1 MKTMNAVRIS
11 GATGVNATSI
21 NGVYEPMEERS
32 NDAPLYRKVGDLEK
46 WIEYGAERKKEW
58 VIKKTADK
66 GFARGWATLQ
76 VDTPVTLEKCK
87 EGGWL
92 VYDGAKFLTQKDVKV
107 SIAGLNSVRI
117 SGATGANA
125 TSVNG
130 IYEPTEEVSNG
141 VTIYRKVGDPNKWLE
156 YTHLKWMVKPTK
168 DKGTTF
174 GWCIIDVDEIT
185 LPDKCV
191 GKPIRVYDGS
201 NFLSQADCKISV
213 TSTQPIRISG
223 ATGVNATTINGVY
236 EPTEEVANGC
246 CLYRK
251 IGDPEKWLE
260 FGAENKKEW
269 VIKKTADKGFARG
282 WATLFLGYIALP
294 ENGKVGE
301 WKVYDGTK
309 FLPQKD
315 VKVSIAGVNSIRIA
329 GATGTNATSVNGVYE
344 PTEEVS
350 NGVTVYRKVGDAN
363 KWLEYTALKWMVKP
377 TKDKNT
383 AYGWCILDVDQV
395 ILPEKCIG
403 KSLRVYDGSSFL
415 EQKDCKISI
424 ASVQPIRLSG
434 ATGVNGTSINGVY
447 EPTDEVANGI
457 TVYRKVGD
465 ADKWLEFGAAGKS
478 EWVVKKTADKG
489 FARGWASLFVD
500 QLIVPEKCKEGAW
513 QVYDGAKFALQK
525 ELKVTI
531 AGLNSVRISGATGP
545 NATSVNGVYE
555 PTEETSNGIT
565 VYKKV
570 GDANKWLEYTA
581 LKWMVKPTKDKGTA
595 YGWCIIDVDQP
606 IIPDRCKG
614 RRFRIYDGT
623 EFFEQGTAC
632 IQLKDDPEGPIYY
645 YTSTTVPPPSPA
657 AAGRPSST
665 SGSSSPPK
673 VPINKEQE
681 RQTVADSVGLTIPC
695 MAANIIVQIE
705 IYDQQISYAKASAID
720 NPLVPVTT
728 STKYWE
734 DEKKKLIE
742 KRDTLDLTSVLPT
755 NFQLLNG
762 LSDRIRYLNDCFLTI
777 KQENFEKGN
786 ITKVDKCK
794 SEWDK
799 LKDME
804 NSLKGNT
811 PISYDVYLSF
821 DWHSK
826 DKHGRSYKE
835 HILSIAKFFLSR
847 GLKVFYCDSLESFQS
862 MTVNRIQSIMKNC
875 KVVVLCLT
883 NSYRMKINA
892 PPPSLTTTDDC
903 NHHEY
908 QYAIRTLTNKRIIPL
923 LLDSSIKTPKDWK
936 TEIYQATIASSNF
949 MMDFLYEEHEEDEVL
964 LTSKYEAMI
973 TKIMKIIIENA

>member
-1 MKTMNAVRIS
+1 
-11 GATGVNATSI
+11 
-21 NGVYEPMEERS
+21 
-32 NDAPLYRKVGDLEK
+32 
-46 WIEYGAERKKEW
+46 
-58 VIKKTADK
+58 
-66 GFARGWATLQ
+66 
-76 VDTPVTLEKCK
+76 
-87 EGGWL
+87 
-92 VYDGAKFLTQKDVKV
+92 
-107 SIAGLNSVRI
+107 
-117 SGATGANA
+117 
-125 TSVNG
+125 
-130 IYEPTEEVSNG
+130 
-141 VTIYRKVGDPNKWLE
+141 
-156 YTHLKWMVKPTK
+156 
-168 DKGTTF
+168 
-174 GWCIIDVDEIT
+174 
-185 LPDKCV
+185 
-191 GKPIRVYDGS
+191 
-201 NFLSQADCKISV
+201 
-213 TSTQPIRISG
+213 
-223 ATGVNATTINGVY
+223 
-236 EPTEEVANGC
+236 
-246 CLYRK
+246 
-251 IGDPEKWLE
+251 
-260 FGAENKKEW
+260 
-269 VIKKTADKGFARG
+269 
-282 WATLFLGYIALP
+282 
-294 ENGKVGE
+294 
-301 WKVYDGTK
+301 
-309 FLPQKD
+309 
-315 VKVSIAGVNSIRIA
+315 
-329 GATGTNATSVNGVYE
+329 
-344 PTEEVS
+344 
-350 NGVTVYRKVGDAN
+350 
-363 KWLEYTALKWMVKP
+363 
-377 TKDKNT
+377 
-383 AYGWCILDVDQV
+383 
-395 ILPEKCIG
+395 
-403 KSLRVYDGSSFL
+403 
-415 EQKDCKISI
+415 
-424 ASVQPIRLSG
+424 
-434 ATGVNGTSINGVY
+434 
-447 EPTDEVANGI
+447 
-457 TVYRKVGD
+457 
-465 ADKWLEFGAAGKS
+465 
-478 EWVVKKTADKG
+478 
-489 FARGWASLFVD
+489 
-500 QLIVPEKCKEGAW
+500 
-513 QVYDGAKFALQK
+513 VYDGAKFALQK
-525 ELKVTI
+525 ELKVSI